1 MPGRFPVGKPK
12 YPAWILPI
20 LALSLSVTVHALWL
34 LPPQELPPQ
43 QPPPKES
50 RLYAYLNLDA
60 RTWSPTLFS
69 LPSSL
74 GFSGAIEQ
82 NASNV
87 EPPLKSPV
95 QLTRLEPVN
104 LTELFDDAVLHPPL
118 AMRSNLPITVF
129 TKSESA
135 LRPEFPSVWRLKV
148 LEGPPSKLELTRLP
162 PEPSSGSVVVSG
174 AMTFDQGG
182 QLTSLILDPVDL
194 PPNLRSDIVRVL
206 RRVRRE
212 GSKTEARIRFRF
224 AFAPAEVSE

>member
-1 MPGRFPVGKPK
+1 MGKPK
-12 YPAWILPI
+12 YPSWILPI
-20 LALSLSVTVHALWL
+20 LAVSLSLTVHALWL
-34 LPPQELPPQ
+34 LPPQALPPA
-43 QPPPKES
+43 QPAPQES

-104 LTELFDDAVLHPPL
+104 LSLLFDDAVLHPPL
-118 AMRSNLPITVF
+118 AMQSQLPVTVY
-129 TKSESA
+129 SDH
-135 LRPEFPSVWRLKV
+135 RPASKPAFPSVWRLQV
-148 LEGPPSKLELTRLP
+148 LEGPSSKLELSRLP
-162 PEPSSGSVVVSG
+162 PEPSGGSVVVTG
-174 AMTFDQGG
+174 DMTFDQGG
-182 QLTSLILDPVDL
+182 QLTSLILDPMDL
-194 PPNLRSDIVRVL
+194 PENLRSDIVRVL

-212 GSKTEARIRFRF
+212 GSQIEARIRFRF
-224 AFAPAEVSE
+224 SFAPSEGEE